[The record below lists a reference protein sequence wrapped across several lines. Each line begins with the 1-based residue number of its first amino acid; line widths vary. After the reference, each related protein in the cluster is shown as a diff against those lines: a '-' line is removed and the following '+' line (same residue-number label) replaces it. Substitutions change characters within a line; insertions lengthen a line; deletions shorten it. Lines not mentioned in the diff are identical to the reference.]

1 VADQWELTASAEL
14 MRQLAQALHHRVDEL
29 EALFDMLPIGLAI
42 ADDAECQHIRV
53 NATLARLL
61 DLPHGANASLDAPEG
76 ERPGY
81 TVFRSGRELPVDEL
95 PLHRAAREGIP
106 VSDFDCE
113 ILRAD
118 GRAIPILMQASP
130 LFDEHGRARGA
141 LGAVVEVGERV
152 RIEREQRFLA
162 DASRVLSSSLD
173 QDTTLGALA
182 DLSVPMLADYCL
194 VDVLREDGMV
204 RRIAVATAEPD
215 KMDLVR
221 ELQRYPPLLSVES
234 PATRVIRSGE
244 PFVCEEVTDDLVR
257 EAAQNAEH
265 ERLLRAFDVRSFAM
279 APLRARGRTLGLLTI
294 GMLSSARTLRQR
306 DLPLLIDVAS
316 RAALA
321 LDNAILYRNAQDANR
336 LKDDFLA
343 TLSHELRTPL
353 NALLGWAQILRAQL
367 PEGAVSRR
375 AIDSIERNAH
385 AQLVLINDLLDV
397 SRVISGKL
405 RMEQKPVDVGR
416 VVSAA
421 IEAIRPAARGR
432 EIELALTVAPLRLEV
447 IGDADRLQ
455 QVVWNLASNA
465 VKFTPRGGRVD
476 ITVDERQQSVQI
488 SVSDTGV
495 GIDPAFLPYV
505 FDRFRQGDSSTTRAQ
520 GGLGLGLAIVRHL
533 VDLHG
538 GAVTADSAGR
548 DRGTRF
554 VVRLPGRQPEPV
566 PAAAPLPITPGP
578 ATLRGVR
585 VLVVDD
591 DSDAREL
598 LQLVLESAGAQVR
611 AAGSVTKAL
620 DALPPFRPHVVMAD
634 IAMPGLDG
642 YELLRRI
649 RDADPARAPLPVIA
663 VTAYASEKDAQR
675 AIGAGFVRH
684 IGKPV
689 EHDVLIKTVAE
700 VVADESRN
708 AFAEE

>member
-1 VADQWELTASAEL
+1 MADQWELEASAEL

-42 ADDAECQHIRV
+42 ADDADCHHIRV

-61 DLPHGANASLDAPEG
+61 DLPAGANASLGAPAA
-76 ERPGY
+76 ERPLY
-81 TVFRSGRELPVDEL
+81 RILRSRRELPVEEL
-95 PLHRAAREGIP
+95 PLHRAAREGVP

-118 GRAIPILMQASP
+118 GRSIPILMQASP

-162 DASRVLSSSLD
+162 DASRVLASSLD
-173 QDTTLGALA
+173 HDTTLGALA
-182 DLSVPMLADYCL
+182 ELAVPMLADYCF
-194 VDVLREDGMV
+194 VDVLQDDGTV
-204 RRIAVATAEPD
+204 RRVAVATSEPEKVD
-215 KMDLVR
+215 VLHD
-221 ELQRYPPLLSVES
+221 LQRYPPLSSVES
-234 PATRVIRSGE
+234 PATRVMRSGE

-257 EAAQNAEH
+257 AAAQNDEH
-265 ERLLRAFDVRSFAM
+265 ERLLRAFGVRSFAM
-279 APLRARGRTLGLLTI
+279 APLRARGRTLGLLTV
-294 GMLSSARTLRQR
+294 GMLSSARTLRPR

-321 LDNAILYRNAQDANR
+321 LDNAILYRDAQHANR
-336 LKDDFLA
+336 LKDEFLA

-353 NALLGWAQILRAQL
+353 NALLGWAQVLRAQL

-375 AIDSIERNAH
+375 AIDSIDRNAQ

-405 RMEQKPVDVGR
+405 RVEQKPVDIAA

-432 EIELALTVAPLRLEV
+432 EIELAVTVAPLRLEV

-476 ITVDERQQSVQI
+476 VIVDEHEEAVRI
-488 SVSDTGV
+488 AVSDTGV

-505 FDRFRQGDSSTTRAQ
+505 FDRFRQGDCSTTRAQ

-538 GAVTADSAGR
+538 GVVTAESAGR
-548 DRGTRF
+548 NQGTRF
-554 VVRLPGRQPEPV
+554 VVTLPARQPDLIA
-566 PAAAPLPITPGP
+566 AAAPMPITPGP
-578 ATLRGVR
+578 PTLRGVR

-591 DSDAREL
+591 DADAREL
-598 LQLVLESAGAQVR
+598 PQLALESAGAVVR
-611 AAGSVTKAL
+611 AVDTATKAIE
-620 DALPPFRPHVVMAD
+620 ALAPFAPHVVLAD
-634 IAMPGLDG
+634 IAMPDVDG
-642 YELLRRI
+642 YELLRMI
-649 RDADPARAPLPVIA
+649 RDADPTRVPLPVIA
-663 VTAYASEKDAQR
+663 VTAYASEEDARR
-675 AIGAGFVRH
+675 ALAAGFVRH
-684 IGKPV
+684 VGKPV
-689 EHDVLIKTVAE
+689 NHDVLIKAVAE
-700 VVADESRN
+700 VVPDASRTALAD
-708 AFAEE
+708 

>member
-1 VADQWELTASAEL
+1 LADQWELEASAEL

-29 EALFDMLPIGLAI
+29 EALFDMIPIGLAI
-42 ADDAECQHIRV
+42 ADDAGCHHIRV
-53 NATLARLL
+53 NAALGRLL
-61 DLPHGANASLDAPEG
+61 DLPRGANASLDATTG
-76 ERPGY
+76 ERPSY
-81 TVFRSGRELPVDEL
+81 RMLRSGRELPVEQL
-95 PLHRAAREGIP
+95 PLHRAARAGVP
-106 VSDFDCE
+106 VTDFDCE

-118 GRAIPILMQASP
+118 GRSIPILMQASP
-130 LFDEHGRARGA
+130 LFDEHGQARGA

-162 DASRVLSSSLD
+162 DASRVLASSLD
-173 QDTTLGALA
+173 HDTTLGALA
-182 DLSVPMLADYCL
+182 ELSVPMLADYCL
-194 VDVLREDGMV
+194 VDVLHEDGTV
-204 RRIAVATAEPD
+204 RRIAVATAEPE
-215 KMDLVR
+215 KMDIVH
-221 ELQRYPPLLSVES
+221 ELRRYPPLLSVES
-234 PATRVIRSGE
+234 AATRVIRSGE

-265 ERLLRAFDVRSFAM
+265 EHLLRAFGVRSFAM
-279 APLRARGRTLGLLTI
+279 APLRARGRTLGLFTV
-294 GMLSSARTLRQR
+294 GMLSSARTLSPR
-306 DLPLLIDVAS
+306 DMPLLIDIAS

-321 LDNAILYRNAQDANR
+321 LDNAILYRDAQDANR

-375 AIDSIERNAH
+375 AIDSIDRNAH
-385 AQLVLINDLLDV
+385 AQLVLINDLLDL

-405 RMEQKPVDVGR
+405 RMEQKPVDVAGA
-416 VVSAA
+416 VSAA
-421 IEAIRPAARGR
+421 VDAIRPAARGR
-432 EIELALTVAPLRLEV
+432 GIELAVTVAPLRLEV

-465 VKFTPRGGRVD
+465 VKFTARGGRVD
-476 ITVDERQQSVQI
+476 VTVDERKETIQI
-488 SVSDTGV
+488 AVSDTGV

-538 GAVTADSAGR
+538 GSVSADSAGR
-548 DRGTRF
+548 NQGTRF
-554 VVRLPGRQPEPV
+554 VVTLPARQPRVVAAV
-566 PAAAPLPITPGP
+566 PPMPITPGLP
-578 ATLRGVR
+578 TLRGVR

-591 DSDAREL
+591 DADAREL
-598 LQLVLESAGAQVR
+598 LQLVLESADAEVWAVD
-611 AAGSVTKAL
+611 AATKAL
-620 DALPPFRPHVVMAD
+620 DALASFRPHVVIAD

-642 YELLRRI
+642 YDLLRRI
-649 RDADPARAPLPVIA
+649 RDMDPTRSALPVIA
-663 VTAYASEKDAQR
+663 VTAYASDDDSRR
-675 AIGAGFVRH
+675 ALAAGFARH

-689 EHDVLIKTVAE
+689 DHDVLIKNVAE
-700 VVADESRN
+700 VVPDVSRT
-708 AFAEE
+708 AFAD

>member
-1 VADQWELTASAEL
+1 MADQSELEASAEL
-14 MRQLAQALHHRVDEL
+14 MRQLAQALHHRIDEL

-42 ADDAECQHIRV
+42 ADDAACNHIRV
-53 NATLARLL
+53 NAALARLL
-61 DLPHGANASLDAPEG
+61 DLAPTANASLGAPAG
-76 ERPGY
+76 ERPSY
-81 TVFRSGRELPVDEL
+81 RMLRSGREVPVDQL
-95 PLHRAAREGIP
+95 PLHRAASEGVA

-118 GRAIPILMQASP
+118 GRSIPIRMQASP
-130 LFDEHGRARGA
+130 LFDEHGHVRGA

-162 DASRVLSSSLD
+162 DASRVLASSLD
-173 QDTTLGALA
+173 HDTTLGALA
-182 DLSVPMLADYCL
+182 ELSVPMLGDYCL
-194 VDVLREDGMV
+194 VDVVGEDETV
-204 RRIAVATAEPD
+204 RRVAVATAEPE
-215 KMDLVR
+215 KMDTLR

-234 PATRVIRSGE
+234 VATRVIRSGD
-244 PFVCEEVTDDLVR
+244 PFVCEDVTDDLVR

-265 ERLLRAFDVRSFAM
+265 EDLLRAFGVRSFAM
-279 APLRARGRTLGLLTI
+279 APLRARGRTLGLFTV
-294 GMLSSARTLRQR
+294 GMLSSARMLHQR
-306 DLPLLIDVAS
+306 ELPLLIDIAS

-367 PEGAVSRR
+367 PEGAVVGR
-375 AIDSIERNAH
+375 AIDSIDRNAH

-405 RMEQKPVDVGR
+405 RMEQKPVDVAG

-432 EIELALTVAPLRLEV
+432 EIELAVTVAPLRLEV

-476 ITVDERQQSVQI
+476 VTVDERRGALQI
-488 SVSDTGV
+488 TVSDTGV

-538 GAVTADSAGR
+538 GSVTANSAGR
-548 DRGTRF
+548 NQGTRF
-554 VVRLPGRQPEPV
+554 VVTLPARQPELIASARPM
-566 PAAAPLPITPGP
+566 PITPGP
-578 ATLRGVR
+578 STLRGVR

-591 DSDAREL
+591 DADAREL
-598 LQLVLESAGAQVR
+598 LQLVLESADAEVWAVD
-611 AAGSVTKAL
+611 AATTAI
-620 DALPPFRPHVVMAD
+620 DALAPFRPHVVIAD
-634 IAMPGLDG
+634 IAMPDLDG
-642 YELLRRI
+642 YALLRRI
-649 RDADPARAPLPVIA
+649 RDVDPTRAPLPVIA
-663 VTAYASEKDAQR
+663 VTAYASEEDSRR
-675 AIGAGFVRH
+675 ALAAGFVRH

-689 EHDVLIKTVAE
+689 DHDLLIKNVAE
-700 VVADESRN
+700 VVPDVSRT
-708 AFAEE
+708 AFAE

>member
-1 VADQWELTASAEL
+1 VADQWELEASAEL

-42 ADDAECQHIRV
+42 ADAADCQHIRV

-61 DLPHGANASLDAPEG
+61 DLPAGANASLGAPAA
-76 ERPGY
+76 ERPSY
-81 TVFRSGRELPVDEL
+81 RILRSGRELPVEEL
-95 PLHRAAREGIP
+95 PLHRAAREGVP
-106 VSDFDCE
+106 VSDFDGD

-118 GRAIPILMQASP
+118 GRSIPILMQASP

-162 DASRVLSSSLD
+162 DASRVLASSLD
-173 QDTTLGALA
+173 HDTTLGALA
-182 DLSVPMLADYCL
+182 ELSVPMLADYCF
-194 VDVLREDGMV
+194 VDVLQDDGTV
-204 RRIAVATAEPD
+204 RRVAVATAEPEKED
-215 KMDLVR
+215 ILH
-221 ELQRYPPLLSVES
+221 ELQRYPPLLRVES
-234 PATRVIRSGE
+234 PATRVMRSGE
-244 PFVCEEVTDDLVR
+244 PFLCEEVTDDLVR
-257 EAAQNAEH
+257 AAAQNDEH
-265 ERLLRAFDVRSFAM
+265 ERLLRAFGVRSFAM
-279 APLRARGRTLGLLTI
+279 APLRARGRTLGLLTV
-294 GMLSSARTLRQR
+294 GMLSSVRTLRRR

-321 LDNAILYRNAQDANR
+321 LENAILYRDAQHANR
-336 LKDDFLA
+336 LKDEFLA

-353 NALLGWAQILRAQL
+353 NALLGWAQVLRAQL

-375 AIDSIERNAH
+375 AIDSIDRNAN

-405 RMEQKPVDVGR
+405 RVEQKPVDIAA

-421 IEAIRPAARGR
+421 MDAIRPAARGR
-432 EIELALTVAPLRLEV
+432 EIELAVTVAPLRLEV

-476 ITVDERQQSVQI
+476 VSVDEHDGTVQI
-488 SVSDTGV
+488 AVSDTGV

-538 GAVTADSAGR
+538 GVVTAESAGR
-548 DRGTRF
+548 NQGTRF
-554 VVRLPGRQPEPV
+554 VVTLPARQPDRL
-566 PAAAPLPITPGP
+566 AAPAPMPMTPGP
-578 ATLRGVR
+578 PTLRGVR

-591 DSDAREL
+591 DADAREL
-598 LQLVLESAGAQVR
+598 LQLALESAGAEVR
-611 AAGSVTKAL
+611 AVDAATTAI
-620 DALPPFRPHVVMAD
+620 DALAPFAPHIVLAD
-634 IAMPGLDG
+634 IAMPDVDG

-649 RDADPARAPLPVIA
+649 RDADPTRAPVPVIA
-663 VTAYASEKDAQR
+663 VTAYASEEDARR
-675 AIGAGFVRH
+675 ALATGFVRH
-684 IGKPV
+684 MGKPV
-689 EHDVLIKTVAE
+689 NHDLLIKHVAE
-700 VVADESRN
+700 VVSGESRT
-708 AFAEE
+708 A